1 MAIFERGRKI
11 ALSVILTISTFEV
24 KSFVTALTLIRLGFF
39 RVVFSGERVNL
50 TPFPYFIFQE
60 ELM

>member
-39 RVVFSGERVNL
+39 RVVFSRERG
-50 TPFPYFIFQE
+50 
-60 ELM
+60 